1 MALNTRTDL
10 VDAHICDVGL
20 GECAVDELIAVLEQL
35 GCGGEYGG
43 TGHQRGSEGA
53 EVPLIAW
60 QERRKAARCACRRC
74 RRGGRIGAGGRGR

>member
-1 MALNTRTDL
+1 MALNMRTDL

-53 EVPLIAW
+53 KVPLIAW
-60 QERRKAARCACRRC
+60 QERRKAAWRAGWRC
-74 RRGGRIGAGGRGR
+74 RRTSAGGRGR